1 MIKRRVKVS
10 LIHMSALYFISSH
23 MSYISL
29 ISQIMTSTAAL
40 PICKSE
46 RRATMRAYI
55 DKRHELPKE
64 KKRRR
69 ERNKEEEKQVSSQQ
83 KSKNRNPLSPS
94 TPYN

>member
-10 LIHMSALYFISSH
+10 LIHMAALYFISSH
-23 MSYISL
+23 VSYISL

-55 DKRHELPKE
+55 DKRHELPK
-64 KKRRR
+64 KKKRR